1 MGNPVAGL
9 VCSNSTCWNSIS
21 SFELDEDFTNMM
33 LSQDPNNPIIKKMM
47 IMEGLNKW
55 VKVTNKELEG
65 YEVLAKAM
73 KDQNLL
79 ENSI

>member
-1 MGNPVAGL
+1 MFE
-9 VCSNSTCWNSIS
+9 NSVNT
-21 SFELDEDFTNMM
+21 
-33 LSQDPNNPIIKKMM
+33 IKKMM